1 MTKTSIICLK
11 QDKVDDDSE
20 DIICL
25 TDGEDEDVRDIGQ
38 AHASTTSKS
47 RMHDDDEENSG
58 SKDLD

>member
-1 MTKTSIICLK
+1 M
-11 QDKVDDDSE
+11 DDDSE

-38 AHASTTSKS
+38 THASTTSKS